1 MLHEGGEGEDNARP
15 LLSLG
20 SPQVIPSE
28 GDFWV
33 RRINLL
39 PGPNFLSVESTGPRF
54 VGQPSDGRL
63 EPATVLQAARRPVDL
78 AMEVIP

>member
-1 MLHEGGEGEDNARP
+1 MHSFLIIETLCEGEGE
-15 LLSLG
+15 G
-20 SPQVIPSE
+20 E

-54 VGQPSDGRL
+54 FGQPSGGGL
-63 EPATVLQAARRPVDL
+63 EPATVPQAVRRPVDL
-78 AMEVIP
+78 AMALIP